1 MLLIGCKNDNEKVP
15 FGPKP
20 LLLKQ
25 LLYAFLRKNK
35 AFRKYREL
43 TDTSPL
49 VQVIKLMTKFPRD
62 KIFESKF
69 LTYLMSL
76 IKLVYSE
83 TTI

>member
-1 MLLIGCKNDNEKVP
+1 MEHLVFPDCMCLGKGLYVELFLLVLLICCKDDKEKVP

-49 VQVIKLMTKFPRD
+49 VHT
-62 KIFESKF
+62 
-69 LTYLMSL
+69 
-76 IKLVYSE
+76 
-83 TTI
+83 